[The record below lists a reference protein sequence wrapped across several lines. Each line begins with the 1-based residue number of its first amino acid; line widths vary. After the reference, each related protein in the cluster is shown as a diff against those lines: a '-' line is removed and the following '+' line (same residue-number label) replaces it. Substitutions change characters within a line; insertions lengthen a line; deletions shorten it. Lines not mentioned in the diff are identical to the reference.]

1 MGTTSV
7 KPIIHP
13 IQIEEYAKAV
23 RILQGSDTLVV
34 IGHQLM
40 EDDTHLLTLIRDW
53 LVRDERRKLIY
64 CNYLRNDEQDS
75 MTDHELARKFRFDSD
90 KKQLYCINFS
100 RQDRL
105 EPKLAELV
113 GESGRLPATLV
124 S

>member
-13 IQIEEYAKAV
+13 IQIEEYANAL
-23 RILQGSDTLVV
+23 RILQDSDTLII

-105 EPKLAELV
+105 EPKLAKLF
-113 GESGRLPATLV
+113 GESGRLPATSV
-124 S
+124 R